1 MPRDVVIVDD
11 HSGFREQ
18 ARQLLERIGYRVV
31 GEACNGL
38 QALAE
43 VRRLRPDAVLL
54 DIQLPDIDGITV
66 AASLTSAPPVPA
78 VVLVSAR
85 DPADYGPRLNSCG
98 AVGFI
103 AKTDLSA
110 DSLLALLES

>member
-1 MPRDVVIVDD
+1 MSRDVVIVDD
-11 HSGFREQ
+11 HSGFRVQ
-18 ARQLLERIGYRVV
+18 ARRLLERIGYRVV
-31 GEACNGL
+31 GEAATGSE
-38 QALAE
+38 ALAE

-66 AASLTSAPPVPA
+66 AASLTSTQPVPV

-85 DPADYGPRLNSCG
+85 DAAVYGSRLQGCG

-103 AKTDLSA
+103 AKTDLSE
-110 DSLLALLES
+110 DSLMTLLKT

>member
-1 MPRDVVIVDD
+1 MRRDAVVVDD

-18 ARQLLERIGYRVV
+18 ARELLERIGYRVV
-31 GEACNGL
+31 GEASTGSE
-38 QALAE
+38 ALAE

-54 DIQLPDIDGITV
+54 DIQLPDIDGIEV
-66 AASLTSAPPVPA
+66 AASLTSAPPAPA

-85 DPADYGPRLNSCG
+85 DQADYGERLEGCG

-103 AKTDLSA
+103 AKADLTA
-110 DSLLALLES
+110 DSLMALLD